1 MRHSLLDPS
10 IFGGTVRVI
19 VLDNLK
25 GGGLTPDVYDAALNP
40 LYRDV
45 LTHYGT
51 VALPCRV
58 GDPDRKGKV
67 EAGVGHAK
75 KTPLRGLRFES
86 LDEAQADLDR
96 WEAHRERVGFEP
108 PSARPYVDQLFRKA
122 NANHEPSDEAEV
134 LQTSSPS
141 TASTLQA
148 SPNQMLTNP

>member
-1 MRHSLLDPS
+1 MCPCLVLSDTLKPIYGEKSRSQTHWPRGPMRHSLLDPS

-19 VLDNLK
+19 VLDDLK
-25 GGGLTPDVYDAALNP
+25 EGGLAPDVYDAALNP

-67 EAGVGHAK
+67 EAGIGRAK

-96 WEAHRERVGFEP
+96 WEAHWRELDSNRGLV
-108 PSARPYVDQLFRKA
+108 ALYVDQLFRKA
-122 NANHEPSDEAEV
+122 NAKP
-134 LQTSSPS
+134 
-141 TASTLQA
+141 
-148 SPNQMLTNP
+148 